1 MCDLL
6 HIKTDRG
13 AMIGDD
19 QSGLSISGKP
29 IYHFVVTSIFN
40 GYAVIH
46 FGYVAKINL
55 EYPLAKVCVLSCG
68 ILTGLDATFNV
79 TRPLKGFTVVISVL
93 VTVALVAAQGDRL
106 AGASHIIGVD
116 FNPNKFDLCKNF
128 FGLSLESNIRSSVHL
143 V

>member
-46 FGYVAKINL
+46 FGCVAKINL
-55 EYPLAKVCVLSCG
+55 EYPLAKVC
-68 ILTGLDATFNV
+68 LDATFNV
-79 TRPLKGFTVVISVL
+79 TRPLKGFTAVISVL
-93 VTVALVAAQGDRL
+93 VTVALVGQEQMSSEL
-106 AGASHIIGVD
+106 LTILEEIVSE
-116 FNPNKFDLCKNF
+116 KQCQ
-128 FGLSLESNIRSSVHL
+128 LSYRQY
-143 V
+143 

>member
-6 HIKTDRG
+6 RIKTDRG

-29 IYHFVVTSIFN
+29 IYHFVITSIFN

-46 FGYVAKINL
+46 FGCVAKINP
-55 EYPLAKVCVLSCG
+55 ESPLAKVCVLSCG
-68 ILTGLDATFNV
+68 ILTGLDATF
-79 TRPLKGFTVVISVL
+79 
-93 VTVALVAAQGDRL
+93 
-106 AGASHIIGVD
+106 
-116 FNPNKFDLCKNF
+116 
-128 FGLSLESNIRSSVHL
+128 FGLSGIQYKSSVHL